1 MEAKMISLLYPYGTL
16 EDYKTVSDVTM
27 HDLGMDHFLENVAGK
42 EQERNMI
49 MKVLSKMTKD
59 PKVAEYRLEIFKDIY
74 SNPDMCDDMMKLL
87 DKINFLREYGS
98 FKKRYD
104 ETAGLWELM
113 HRLEEINDYIGYVEA
128 IYRCLEN
135 ADIGSQGL
143 SSLKKYVDEIYHDN
157 GFEAL
162 KKDIADMKV
171 KTSELKSVT
180 VGINLNE
187 RFEASSIGLVS
198 VNNQYF
204 TKSGIISGFC
214 EKISSK
220 DAVKNGTEWKENY
233 KYHPFSEAD
242 SGVHKAIDK
251 AGKMNLTIS
260 HFAMS
265 AMLASVPDKDSTT
278 DVPHY
283 MNQITGHMLSQTVKK
298 LRELLDRYV
307 SITIT
312 DITNLIP
319 EFIYYIR
326 FADYI
331 RRLEEKGFRFCQ
343 AQVLKTG
350 ETGSDSYTA
359 SAQGL
364 YNLKLTGN
372 QTEENFEIV
381 TNDFQFDKEH
391 LVYILTGANRGG
403 KTTITQAIG
412 QLFVLAQGG
421 IFVPAESFR
430 FYPVDCIFTH
440 FPADEDKTVDLGRLG
455 EECKR
460 FKELFFASTKDSL
473 ILLNETFSTTSFEEG
488 YYIAKDSVRAI
499 LKKGVRTLYNTHMH
513 KLAFDIGS
521 MNQENVEGKAVSLI
535 VRSEAGKRLFKVEI
549 AQPEGMSYARDI
561 AEKYGVT
568 YEMLTTHEM

>member
-1 MEAKMISLLYPYGTL
+1 METKMISLLYPYGTL

-98 FKKRYD
+98 FKKRFD

-135 ADIGSQGL
+135 ADIQSQGL
-143 SSLKKYVDEIYHDN
+143 TSLKKYVDEIYHDN

-171 KTSELKSVT
+171 KTSELRSVT

-242 SGVHKAIDK
+242 SGVHKTMDK
-251 AGKMNLTIS
+251 AGKMSFTIS
-260 HFAMS
+260 NFAMS

-283 MNQITGHMLSQTVKK
+283 MNQITDHMLSQTVKK

-331 RRLEEKGFRFCQ
+331 RKLEEKGFRFCQ
-343 AQVLKTG
+343 AQVLKQE
-350 ETGSDSYTA
+350 ETESDSYTA

-364 YNLKLTGN
+364 YNLKLTSN
-372 QTEENFEIV
+372 QTEEHFKIV
-381 TNDFQFDKEH
+381 TNDFQFDEEH

-513 KLAFDIGS
+513 KLAFDIDG
-521 MNQENVEGKAVSLI
+521 MNQENAKGKAVSLI
-535 VRSEAGKRLFKVEI
+535 VKAEAGKRLFKVEI

-568 YEMLTTHEM
+568 YEMLCE

>member
-1 MEAKMISLLYPYGTL
+1 METKMISLLYPYGTL

-98 FKKRYD
+98 FKKRFD

-128 IYRCLEN
+128 IYRCLES
-135 ADIGSQGL
+135 ADIGSHGL
-143 SSLKKYVDEIYHDN
+143 TNLKKYVDEIYHDN

-171 KTSELKSVT
+171 KTSELRSVT

-220 DAVKNGTEWKENY
+220 DSVKNGTEWKENY

-242 SGVHKAIDK
+242 SGVHKAMDK
-251 AGKMNLTIS
+251 AGKMSFTIS
-260 HFAMS
+260 NFAMS

-283 MNQITGHMLSQTVKK
+283 MNQITDHMLSQTVKK

-331 RRLEEKGFRFCQ
+331 RKLEEKGFRFCQ
-343 AQVLKTG
+343 AQVLKQE
-350 ETGSDSYTA
+350 ETESDSYTA

-364 YNLKLTGN
+364 YNLKLTSN
-372 QTEENFEIV
+372 QTEEHFEIV
-381 TNDFQFDKEH
+381 TNDFQFDEEH

-430 FYPVDCIFTH
+430 FYPADCIFTH

-513 KLAFDIGS
+513 KLAFDIDG
-521 MNQENVEGKAVSLI
+521 MNQENAKGKAVSLI
-535 VRSEAGKRLFKVEI
+535 VKAEAGKRLFKVEI

-568 YEMLTTHEM
+568 YEMLCE